1 MERRTL
7 LQIMLALCATGAST
21 PFYAAASKQ
30 EHESILNDDARAFL
44 HQLCD
49 LIIPDTDSPGAIKA
63 GVLERFDFV
72 LSHMSQE
79 ERQYWLTELASV
91 QSQLNKFTNGVF
103 TSMPKQQ
110 QVLLLDDFDQLAY
123 QQSPPATTD
132 AYRQLKKE
140 IASAYYTT
148 EMGMTREL
156 RYMPVPGKWEACI
169 PFSDVGRTWAK

>member
-7 LQIMLALCATGAST
+7 LHIMFTLCATGAST
-21 PFYAAASKQ
+21 PLYAAASKQ
-30 EHESILNDDARAFL
+30 ERESIVNDHARTFL

-63 GVLERFDFV
+63 GVLDRFDFV
-72 LSHMSQE
+72 LSRMSE
-79 ERQYWLTELASV
+79 EEQQYWLTELAGV
-91 QSQLNKFTNGVF
+91 QSELNKFANGVF
-103 TSMPKQQ
+103 ISMPKQQ
-110 QVLLLDDFDQLAY
+110 QVLLLDDFDELAY
-123 QQSPPATTD
+123 QQSPPGNAD

-148 EMGMTREL
+148 EIGMTREL

-169 PFSDVGRTWAK
+169 PFDDVGRTWAK